1 MAALPAHAEGLY
13 IGGNVASPDWRSP
26 VNGLAGKDHNAAV
39 NLYGGYTLN
48 SNLALELGY
57 MTLGHQNGDL
67 GEVRGHGGYLD
78 VVGTLPLGMSNF
90 SLLGRLGYDRAS
102 IMTDAGSDNGGGLNF
117 GAGLQYDLNRNVALR
132 AEVTALPLR
141 HLRHHHRQRPV
152 QRGRE
157 VRLLSTGPA
166 CRPAVA
172 GRLVALDCGRSRR
185 LGRGVQQMN
194 HPQAGRRQAQRQ
206 KALQALA
213 LGRIGKTVPG
223 GRHQQ
228 PQAAGG
234 RCPGIRRGGC

>member
-1 MAALPAHAEGLY
+1 MTVSIRSILSAALSVSALATASMAALPAHAEGLY

-117 GAGLQYDLNRNVALR
+117 GAGLQYDLSRNVALR
-132 AEVTALPLR
+132 AEVTR
-141 HLRHHHRQRPV
+141 YRFGTFGTTTVNDQYSV
-152 QRGRE
+152 
-157 VRLLSTGPA
+157 
-166 CRPAVA
+166 
-172 GRLVALDCGRSRR
+172 
-185 LGRGVQQMN
+185 GVKY
-194 HPQAGRRQAQRQ
+194 GF
-206 KALQALA
+206 
-213 LGRIGKTVPG
+213 
-223 GRHQQ
+223 
-228 PQAAGG
+228 
-234 RCPGIRRGGC
+234 